1 WCDAE
6 DTILLLFVVPP
17 FRICSAWCNVTHIL
31 PIYGNVSVASFFYTF
46 LQKFLLGESPKPFI
60 KPCSSREPSILN
72 HPL

>member
-1 WCDAE
+1 MYRWHLFLDVVNPLLWCDAE

-46 LQKFLLGESPKPFI
+46 LQYKKTGAG
-60 KPCSSREPSILN
+60 
-72 HPL
+72 